1 MDFSFFRKA
10 RFFSSSSSSLVNVEW
25 CEDWLRERFLFFFV
39 VFLWVLFWH
48 IRISCIY
55 WWRSLEDIFL
65 LHKCAQPVD
74 TNDLSDRRRTS
85 SLSFSLSV
93 FVLFSSSFL
102 SLSVKPLVIIRLAD
116 RYTCQCVCVATFI
129 CACLCMIASRINRE
143 VSDKEI
149 EFHVCV
155 DV

>member
-10 RFFSSSSSSLVNVEW
+10 RFFSSSSFSLVNVEW

-85 SLSFSLSV
+85 SLSFSLSL
-93 FVLFSSSFL
+93 FLCYSLLLLLLLLFSL
-102 SLSVKPLVIIRLAD
+102 SPLIPWYLFGSPIDIHVN
-116 RYTCQCVCVATFI
+116 VCVWRHSFVR
-129 CACLCMIASRINRE
+129 ACVWLRQE
-143 VSDKEI
+143 
-149 EFHVCV
+149 
-155 DV
+155 